1 MDQFPSDVARDR
13 PLDQLVTDAL
23 GQVEKLG
30 YSRRSQRRYCT
41 IWRHLIAFADEEA
54 LGDTLSEDLA
64 VRFVEAYRLRA
75 DETIEPSEGWRR
87 HVVFGVR
94 VLAAFARDGR
104 IERCRTDVQKVRI
117 PPAMKKP
124 LRDYEFY
131 GRDQLY
137 LRPSSLSLRIRE
149 LAIFLDFLGSR
160 NLKTL
165 DQLQPADLSAFV
177 MWRPRLR
184 PKTISRIL
192 CDVRSFLKFLILK
205 GILQRDLSVVLPTI
219 RVPRDADIPSV
230 WDPELLTTLL
240 KAVDRSSP
248 KGKRDYAILLLA
260 CRLGMRLGDIRA
272 LRLENL
278 NWELATVDIVQS
290 KTGAPLQL
298 PLTEEVGEALI
309 DYLRAGRPQTDRR
322 EVFLKLNPPFAPF
335 SENNHFHQI
344 VTHWRKLAGIEF
356 RSKRRRGLHSL
367 RHTLATE
374 LLRAETPF
382 HIISEILGHA
392 TTASTLIYA
401 KADVEALRSVALDTE
416 ELAHGE

>member
-1 MDQFPSDVARDR
+1 MDQPHPDVARDQPLGR
-13 PLDQLVTDAL
+13 LVADALDQL
-23 GQVEKLG
+23 EKLD
-30 YSRRSQRRYCT
+30 YSRRSLRRYRT
-41 IWRHLIAFADEEA
+41 IWQRLIAFAHQEA
-54 LGDTLSEDLA
+54 LGDTFSEDLA
-64 VRFVEAYRLRA
+64 VRFVEAYRIGA
-75 DETIEPSEGWRR
+75 DETIEPRDGWRR
-87 HVVFGVR
+87 HVVFTTR
-94 VLAAFARDGR
+94 VLAAFVRDGR
-104 IERCRTDVQKVRI
+104 IERCYTDVQKVQI

-124 LRDYEFY
+124 LRDYEVY
-131 GRDQLY
+131 GRDRLY

-165 DQLQPADLSAFV
+165 DQLQPADLTAFV

-184 PKTISRIL
+184 PHTISRIL
-192 CDVRSFLKFLILK
+192 SDVRSFLKFLTLK

-219 RVPRDADIPSV
+219 RVPQDAAIPSV
-230 WDPELLTTLL
+230 WDPDLLSRLL

-248 KGKRDYAILLLA
+248 KGKRDYAIFLLA
-260 CRLGMRLGDIRA
+260 CRLGLRSGDIRA

-278 NWELATVDIVQS
+278 NWEAATVDIVQS

-309 DYLRAGRPQTDRR
+309 DYLRDGRPQTDRR

-335 SENNHFHQI
+335 SENNHLHQL
-344 VTHWRKLAGIEF
+344 VTHWRNLAGIEF

-401 KADVEALRSVALDTE
+401 KADVEALRGVALDPE

>member
-13 PLDQLVTDAL
+13 PLEQLVTDAF

-41 IWRHLIAFADEEA
+41 IWRHLIAFADQEA
-54 LGDTLSEDLA
+54 LGDTFSEDLA
-64 VRFVEAYRLRA
+64 ARFVEAYRLRA

-104 IERCRTDVQKVRI
+104 IERCRTDMQKVRI

-124 LRDYEFY
+124 LRDYEIY
-131 GRDQLY
+131 GRDRLY

-192 CDVRSFLKFLILK
+192 SDVRSFLKFLILK

-230 WDPELLTTLL
+230 WDPELLTKLL

-322 EVFLKLNPPFAPF
+322 EVFLKLNPPFVPF

>member
-1 MDQFPSDVARDR
+1 MDQLPSDVARDR
-13 PLDQLVTDAL
+13 PLDQLVADAL
-23 GQVEKLG
+23 GQLEELG
-30 YSRRSQRRYCT
+30 YSRRSLRRYRT
-41 IWRHLIAFADEEA
+41 IWRHLIAFAHQEA
-54 LGDTLSEDLA
+54 LGDMFSEDLA

-87 HVVFGVR
+87 HVVFGIR
-94 VLAAFARDGR
+94 VLAAFLRDGR

-124 LRDYEFY
+124 LRDYEVY
-131 GRDQLY
+131 GRDRLY

-184 PKTISRIL
+184 PRTISRIL
-192 CDVRSFLKFLILK
+192 SDVRSFLQFLTLK

-219 RVPRDADIPSV
+219 RVAQDAAIPSV
-230 WDPELLTTLL
+230 WDPELLARLL

-260 CRLGMRLGDIRA
+260 CRLGMRSGDIRV

-278 NWELATVDIVQS
+278 NWEAATVDIVQS

-309 DYLRAGRPQTDRR
+309 EYLRAGRPQTERR

-335 SENNHFHQI
+335 SENNHLHQI

-356 RSKRRRGLHSL
+356 RSKRRHGLHSL

-392 TTASTLIYA
+392 TAASTLIYA

-416 ELAHGE
+416 EMVRGE

>member
-1 MDQFPSDVARDR
+1 MGQSPSDVVRDR
-13 PLDQLVTDAL
+13 PLDQLVADAL
-23 GQVEKLG
+23 DRLEKLG
-30 YSRRSQRRYCT
+30 YSTRSLRRYHT
-41 IWRHLIAFADEEA
+41 IWRHLLAFAQQEA
-54 LGDTLSEDLA
+54 LGDRFSDDLA
-64 VRFVEAYRLRA
+64 VRFVEAYRPGA
-75 DETIEPSEGWRR
+75 DGTIAPSEGWRW
-87 HVVFGVR
+87 HVALGIR
-94 VLAAFARDGR
+94 VLGAFARDGR
-104 IERCRTDVQKVRI
+104 IERCRTDVQKVQI

-124 LRDYEFY
+124 LRDYEVY
-131 GRDQLY
+131 GRDRLY
-137 LRPSSLSLRIRE
+137 LRPASLALRMRE
-149 LAIFLDFLGSR
+149 LAIFLGFLVSR

-165 DQLQPADLSAFV
+165 DQLQPVDLSAFV

-192 CDVRSFLKFLILK
+192 CDVRSFLKFLTLR

-219 RVPRDADIPSV
+219 RVPQDAEIPSV
-230 WDPELLTTLL
+230 WDPELLGRLL

-260 CRLGMRLGDIRA
+260 CRLGLRLGDIRA

-278 NWELATVDIVQS
+278 NWEAATIDIVQS
-290 KTGAPLQL
+290 KTGVPLQL

-309 DYLRAGRPQTDRR
+309 DYLRAGRPQTERR

-335 SENNHFHQI
+335 SENNHLYQL
-344 VTHWRKLAGIEF
+344 VTHWRRLAGIEF

-374 LLRAETPF
+374 LLRAQTPF
-382 HIISEILGHA
+382 HIISAILGHA

>member
-1 MDQFPSDVARDR
+1 MDQFPSDVARDQ
-13 PLDQLVTDAL
+13 PLEQLVTDAL

-30 YSRRSQRRYCT
+30 YSRRSQRRYRT
-41 IWRHLIAFADEEA
+41 IWRHLIAFADQEA
-54 LGDTLSEDLA
+54 LGGTLSEDLA

-124 LRDYEFY
+124 LRDYEIY

-192 CDVRSFLKFLILK
+192 SDVRSFLKFLILK

-230 WDPELLTTLL
+230 WDPELLTKLL

-356 RSKRRRGLHSL
+356 RSKRRCGLHSL

>member
-1 MDQFPSDVARDR
+1 MDQFHPDIARDR
-13 PLDQLVTDAL
+13 PLDKLVAGGLVQL
-23 GQVEKLG
+23 EKLG
-30 YSRRSQRRYCT
+30 YSRRSLRRHHA
-41 IWRHLIAFADEEA
+41 IWRHLTAFAQQEG
-54 LGDTLSEDLA
+54 LGDTFSEDLA

-87 HVVFGVR
+87 HVVYGIR
-94 VLAAFARDGR
+94 VLAAFARDGHV
-104 IERCRTDVQKVRI
+104 ERCRTDMQKVQI

-124 LRDYEFY
+124 LRDYEVY
-131 GRDQLY
+131 GRDRLY

-160 NLKTL
+160 NLETL
-165 DQLQPADLSAFV
+165 DQLQPADLTAFV

-192 CDVRSFLKFLILK
+192 SDVRSFLKFLSLK

-219 RVPRDADIPSV
+219 RVPRDATIPSV
-230 WDPELLTTLL
+230 WDPELLARLL
-240 KAVDRSSP
+240 RAVDRSSP

-260 CRLGMRLGDIRA
+260 CRLGLRLGDIRA

-278 NWELATVDIVQS
+278 NWEAATIDIIQS

-335 SENNHFHQI
+335 SENNHLHQI

>member
-1 MDQFPSDVARDR
+1 MDQFHPDIARDR
-13 PLDQLVTDAL
+13 PLDKLVAGGLVQL
-23 GQVEKLG
+23 EKLG
-30 YSRRSQRRYCT
+30 YSRRSLRRYHA
-41 IWRHLIAFADEEA
+41 IWRHLTAFAQQEG
-54 LGDTLSEDLA
+54 LGDTFSEDLA

-87 HVVFGVR
+87 HVVYGIR
-94 VLAAFARDGR
+94 VLAAFARDGHV
-104 IERCRTDVQKVRI
+104 ERCRTDMQKVQI

-124 LRDYEFY
+124 LRDYEVY
-131 GRDQLY
+131 GRDRLY

-160 NLKTL
+160 NLETL
-165 DQLQPADLSAFV
+165 DQLQPADLTAFV

-192 CDVRSFLKFLILK
+192 SDVRSFLKFLTLK

-219 RVPRDADIPSV
+219 RVPRDATIPSV
-230 WDPELLTTLL
+230 WDPELLARLL
-240 KAVDRSSP
+240 RAVDRSSP

-260 CRLGMRLGDIRA
+260 CRLGLRLGDIRA

-278 NWELATVDIVQS
+278 NWEAATIDIIQS

-335 SENNHFHQI
+335 NENNHLHQI